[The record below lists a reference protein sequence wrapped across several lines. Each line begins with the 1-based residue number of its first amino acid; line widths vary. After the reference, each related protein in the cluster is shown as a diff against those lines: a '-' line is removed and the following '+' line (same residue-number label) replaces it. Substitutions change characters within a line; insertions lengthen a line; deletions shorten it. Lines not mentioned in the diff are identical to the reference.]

1 MTEFTDRPIMESNQ
15 ALQAALELS
24 MLNLNNTT
32 YSTTPDPPFGLF
44 DDQPLLGSK
53 KSQNITQ
60 CVAVPSSE
68 HVAEIVGRQGCKI
81 KALRAKTNTY
91 IKTPVRGDDPIFIIT
106 GRPEDVSAAK
116 REILAAADHFT
127 QIRAARRSNSTSSPS
142 NFGGPSSSPVE
153 ENKTT
158 IYVRVPYRVV
168 GLVVGPK
175 GATVKRIQ
183 QITNTYIVTP
193 SRDKEPCFEVTGSPE
208 SVERAR
214 KEIESYIAMRTG
226 GSIDSDYD
234 SDYQALL
241 SPAVDS
247 VFSPSTHLSRRASE
261 VSTKVFQFPVFT
273 RNSASPPDFSPPTG
287 LEGDN
292 WADKTLHSSPLSS
305 AVFGASEGSLD
316 SYQTFAM
323 PMSAPVT
330 SSDRI
335 FDFSNMQNALIAFKP
350 QPPSPTGSCESN
362 SSEGTAA
369 TSPKQSPKLPQRHL
383 SSSCYICHER
393 EVVAALVPCGHNL
406 FCYSCACQIQYCP
419 LCNIQVSTV
428 LRIYT
433 S

>member
-1 MTEFTDRPIMESNQ
+1 M
-15 ALQAALELS
+15 A
-24 MLNLNNTT
+24 
-32 YSTTPDPPFGLF
+32 YPPR
-44 DDQPLLGSK
+44 
-53 KSQNITQ
+53 
-60 CVAVPSSE
+60 A
-68 HVAEIVGRQGCKI
+68 GCKI

-91 IKTPVRGDDPIFIIT
+91 IKTPVRGEEPIFIIT

-127 QIRAARRSNSTSSPS
+127 QIRAARRCNSNPSPS
-142 NFGGPSSSPVE
+142 FGGPTGSPTD
-153 ENKTT
+153 ENKLT

-193 SRDKEPCFEVTGSPE
+193 SRDKEPSFEVTGTPE
-208 SVERAR
+208 NVERAR

-226 GSIDSDYD
+226 GSIDSDCE

-241 SPAVDS
+241 SPSMDS
-247 VFSPSTHLSRRASE
+247 VFSPTSQMTRRTPDISN
-261 VSTKVFQFPVFT
+261 KMFHFPAVT
-273 RNSASPPDFSPPTG
+273 RASASPPDFSPSIVCGGTP
-287 LEGDN
+287 
-292 WADKTLHSSPLSS
+292 WSDKCIRNSPLSS
-305 AVFGASEGSLD
+305 AVFGASSEPALD
-316 SYQTFAM
+316 YPTFAM

-330 SSDRI
+330 SSDKV
-335 FDFSNMQNALIAFKP
+335 FEFTSMQEALLGFRP
-350 QPPSPTGSCESN
+350 HPPSPTGSYESN
-362 SSEGTAA
+362 SSEGTAV

-383 SSSCYICHER
+383 SGAGAGGTCFMCRER

-406 FCYSCACQIQYCP
+406 FCYSCAQQVLHCP
-419 LCNIQVSTV
+419 LCSTQVSTV